1 MKKIILLW
9 ISACMIGTLTAQSTL
24 PAVAPESAGFSSTRL
39 ERINKLIQEY
49 IDSNWIE
56 GAIALVARDGKIVY
70 HEAVGYDN
78 KAAGKK
84 LQKDAIWRIASQ
96 TKAITSVAIM
106 QLYEHGSLLLDDA

>member
-1 MKKIILLW
+1 M
-9 ISACMIGTLTAQSTL
+9 
-24 PAVAPESAGFSSTRL
+24 
-39 ERINKLIQEY
+39 
-49 IDSNWIE
+49 DSNWIE

-106 QLYEHGSLLLDDA
+106 QLYEHGSLLLDDAISKYIPAFKKPLVLQSFKKQILAIQRCPPIGK